1 MKRKHQG
8 SGDTFF
14 LDEVFTKINGKQHY
28 LRRAVDQ
35 DGEVLDVYLQATRD
49 GTAAKPF
56 FKRLLRS
63 NAGELRKTVTEKLPG
78 YGVAHRKLIPD
89 AVNDTSQYA
98 SNQPAQSHENTKV

>member
-1 MKRKHQG
+1 LKWKHQG

-35 DGEVLDVYLQATRD
+35 YGEVLDVYLQATRD
-49 GTAAKPF
+49 ETAAKPF

-63 NAGELRKTVTEKLPG
+63 NAGELRKTVTDKLPG

-89 AVNDTSQYA
+89 AVSDTSQYA
-98 SNQPAQSHENTKV
+98 SNRAAQSHENTKV